1 MSVQGGAHGVE
12 YSKLMGEMQNNYIR
26 YQSVISRKA
35 LAYLLVVILNDLEFN
50 ICVPIC
56 FKRVCKQLNMQL
68 DLIKES
74 FWHLMTI

>member
-26 YQSVISRKA
+26 YQA